1 MKNMRGRMMRKE
13 AVRIGGNAE
22 ESYNSNRNMARSSS
36 VNVNTSANLLFL
48 PEPSLLLENLT
59 MDGNDES
66 VVNTP
71 GGEAASA
78 VFSVSVDKLR
88 GGKDGSRCFVSVVCL
103 NKHGHSSAVSV
114 YLPRTH
120 SSDEGSVY
128 LDSRLYPSTEEL
140 DSSHRQIRNFK
151 IPPPL
156 DPEKHYVE
164 RCAISCVH
172 PRALVQSDPKK
183 QLPTK
188 LLASDGKSGGGTFVF
203 ASSGSGDDFNAF
215 DTLEKV
221 RGPCEVLY
229 ARGVLAKPLMLFRF
243 CGRLVGGNL
252 YCKKRENATQHSHAT
267 SSTCFLPQGPDF
279 FSDVVAPYISDKPEP
294 TFMDAFLLGRDVS
307 RWKRPAEMSQLNAL
321 ETALLLVN
329 GGIAK
334 GSEQAKSFANRL
346 RQQARG

>member
-1 MKNMRGRMMRKE
+1 M
-13 AVRIGGNAE
+13 
-22 ESYNSNRNMARSSS
+22 
-36 VNVNTSANLLFL
+36 
-48 PEPSLLLENLT
+48 
-59 MDGNDES
+59 
-66 VVNTP
+66 
-71 GGEAASA
+71 
-78 VFSVSVDKLR
+78 
-88 GGKDGSRCFVSVVCL
+88 
-103 NKHGHSSAVSV
+103 
-114 YLPRTH
+114 
-120 SSDEGSVY
+120 
-128 LDSRLYPSTEEL
+128 
-140 DSSHRQIRNFK
+140 NFK

-221 RGPCEVLY
+221 RG
-229 ARGVLAKPLMLFRF
+229 LMRS
-243 CGRLVGGNL
+243 LVREGSIGKALDAFSFLWKAGGWESL
-252 YCKKRENATQHSHAT
+252 TSKEKRERY
-267 SSTCFLPQGPDF
+267 STFACHELNLFLYHKDPDF

-321 ETALLLVN
+321 ETALLVGAN

-346 RQQARG
+346 RQQARGMTSAATQKLRFAAALKYGRMESDSPEIGGNLLQGQQQQQHLGGDGGGGNPASMKRSRNATRMNMKSKARREMSADDDNNEDDDSSDGSEAEGSYSDDPQQSS